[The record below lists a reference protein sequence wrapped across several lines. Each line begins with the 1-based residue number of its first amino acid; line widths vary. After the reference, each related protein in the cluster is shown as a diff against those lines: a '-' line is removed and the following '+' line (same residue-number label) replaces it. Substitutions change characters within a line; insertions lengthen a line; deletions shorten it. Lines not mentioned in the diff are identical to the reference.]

1 MPGEEEKDKKPEEN
15 EKKEEKEDEKK
26 DESQKSDKAEEQAPK
41 EEKLNPEQEKLVTAL
56 MARMSKF
63 STNVEEADQK
73 ILDNAHSRA
82 EERKKLLGEIDKMK
96 QEIDPY
102 LEKDEEVMGQKV
114 KVEVEN
120 ALLVIMDKKIKAEEE
135 VKELKKLLK
144 ERNNKIYELEQENKR
159 LRGESQRLEDTLN
172 GVPPKNKRSTQE
184 NIEMAMQSQNN
195 DGFERAE
202 EEPVYD
208 QPQSQDDEDDFWQE
222 GKGNKGA
229 YASNNDNDLWIMGNK
244 DNLPASNINAYNTP
258 GMQAQPPGFKS
269 IPKRPQGYN
278 ANDDMAFY
286 GVGAKKV

>member
-1 MPGEEEKDKKPEEN
+1 MLKRQIN
-15 EKKEEKEDEKK
+15 
-26 DESQKSDKAEEQAPK
+26 
-41 EEKLNPEQEKLVTAL
+41 
-56 MARMSKF
+56 
-63 STNVEEADQK
+63 K

-82 EERKKLLGEIDKMK
+82 EEKKKLLGDIEKMK

-120 ALLVIMDKKIKAEEE
+120 ALLIIMDKKLRAEEE

-144 ERNNKIYELEQENKR
+144 ERNNKIYELEQENKK
-159 LRGESQRLEDTLN
+159 LKMKSQDLEDAMK
-172 GVPPKNKRSTQE
+172 GIPPKNKRSTQE
-184 NIEMAMQSQNN
+184 NIEMAMQSNN
-195 DGFERAE
+195 DAFSRAA

-208 QPQSQDDEDDFWQE
+208 QPPSQDDEDDFWQE
-222 GKGNKGA
+222 GKGNKGS
-229 YASNNDNDLWIMGNK
+229 YNNENDLWITSNK
-244 DNLPASNINAYNTP
+244 DNLPQSNLNSYNTP
-258 GMQAQPPGFKS
+258 AMQGQPPGFKS